1 MMRRKKA
8 EAGIAREAD
17 GSLPEPERRRLA
29 AQLEASPELA
39 GELELQ
45 EQALSLMRGLDAE
58 QAPPELHASVQAL
71 IAGAPA
77 APPPARRSRRLAPV
91 VAVAVLV
98 VALAAVLLSGGSS
111 SAPSVN
117 QAALIALREPTQ
129 PSPPESPDRRAA
141 LQRGVGGISF
151 PYWRHDLGW
160 STSGARSDTFAGR
173 SATTVFYTGPSA
185 SGGTAKVG
193 YTILSGDA
201 LPYPNAPAVEH
212 RGVRYYVLKDHGATV
227 VTWRRN
233 GHTCILAARGLAP
246 GALLHLAAW
255 A

>member
-1 MMRRKKA
+1 MRRKNT
-8 EAGIAREAD
+8 EARIAREAD
-17 GSLPEPERRRLA
+17 GTLPESERSELA

-45 EQALSLMRGLDAE
+45 REALSLMSRLDAQ
-58 QAPPELHASVQAL
+58 QAPPALHASVQSLMA
-71 IAGAPA
+71 AEPA
-77 APPPARRSRRLAPV
+77 ARPRAHRSWRLAPAVAMAVAV
-91 VAVAVLV
+91 VAV
-98 VALAAVLLSGGSS
+98 AAVLLSGGSS

-117 QAALIALREPTQ
+117 QAATLALRQPTQ
-129 PSPPESPDRRAA
+129 PPPQESTGRSAV
-141 LQRGVGGISF
+141 LQRQVDGISF
-151 PYWRHDLGW
+151 PYWHHDLGW

-173 SATTVFYTGPSA
+173 SASTVFYTGPSP
-185 SGGTAKVG
+185 SGGTARVG

-201 LPYPNAPAVEH
+201 LPLPKAPTVEQH
-212 RGVRYYVLKDHGATV
+212 GVRYYVLSDQGATV

-246 GALLHLAAW
+246 ETLLHLAAW